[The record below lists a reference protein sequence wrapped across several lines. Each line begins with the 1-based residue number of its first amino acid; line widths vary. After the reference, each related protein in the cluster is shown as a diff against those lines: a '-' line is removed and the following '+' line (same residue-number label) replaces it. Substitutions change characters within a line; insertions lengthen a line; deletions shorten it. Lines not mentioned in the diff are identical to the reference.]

1 MSDSTAASWI
11 DIIDSAV
18 SKNDAKQ
25 QSGSTNAWSNELDW
39 SVQTFYPDA
48 SVPPPPG
55 SDLIG
60 QNAITILENHMLAD
74 AVQQIL
80 NHDYESAERDLSLVL
95 ELNRESSDAKFL
107 CNAAE
112 KRKNV
117 ISFCHKVQAIP
128 RSVCDVFAAG
138 TSHIQ
143 ILTRV
148 MF

>member
-1 MSDSTAASWI
+1 MSDSTAASWK
-11 DIIDSAV
+11 DLIDSAV
-18 SKNDAKQ
+18 SKNDAKK
-25 QSGSTNAWSNELDW
+25 SGSTSAWSNELDW
-39 SVQTFYPDA
+39 SVQTFHPDA

-60 QNAITILENHMLAD
+60 QNAITILENDMLSD

-80 NHDYESAERDLSLVL
+80 NHDHESAEKDLNLVL
-95 ELNRESSDAKFL
+95 ELNRESTDAKFL
-107 CNAAE
+107 CNAVD
-112 KRKNV
+112 KRKQV

-128 RSVCDVFAAG
+128 RSVCQVFAAG

-143 ILTRV
+143 HLTGM